1 MAKLTP
7 GHAARRSAEQKAEI
21 DRKNA
26 RAAQVK
32 ANRKNAKKTKAQRT
46 KLFNELQGGLTKSFK
61 DAEDLLL
68 AEEKAGKAVVESEEE
83 DDE

>member
-1 MAKLTP
+1 MQKLTP

-32 ANRKNAKKTKAQRT
+32 ANRKTAKKTKAERT
-46 KLFNELQGGLTKSFK
+46 KKFNELQGGLAKSFK
-61 DAEDLLL
+61 DAEDFLL
-68 AEEKAGKAVVESEEE
+68 AEEKAGKAIVESEEE